1 LAKEKIMTRMIKTLF
16 KFVFLSAV
24 SLFLISCTDGVGFG
38 SSDTSQS
45 SEYYFECKINGVLT
59 KFNGAVEN
67 GRYLNSERREIG
79 ITGWLAEKSGLD
91 GGFNIQLGRF
101 QDGVILTTRTYTSPV
116 NASYFL
122 PKQNLFYSALSQ
134 DFTVDIS
141 ELNDVFV
148 KGTFS
153 GNLEYNGSVV
163 TATEGRF
170 YSPHCKI
177 NC

>member
-1 LAKEKIMTRMIKTLF
+1 METMKSLLNSLF
-16 KFVFLSAV
+16 LTIV
-24 SLFLISCTDGVGFG
+24 SLFLISCTDGG
-38 SSDTSQS
+38 SSSISDAAQS
-45 SEYYFECKINGVLT
+45 GEYYFECKINGVLT

-67 GRYLNSERREIG
+67 VRYLNSERREIG
-79 ITGWLAEKSGLD
+79 ITGWLVEKSGLD
-91 GGFNIQLGRF
+91 GGFGIQLGRY
-101 QDGVILTTRTYTSPV
+101 QDGIALTTRTYTSPV

-134 DFTVDIS
+134 DFVVNIS
-141 ELNDVFV
+141 ELNDSYV

>member
-1 LAKEKIMTRMIKTLF
+1 MKTLL
-16 KFVFLSAV
+16 KFLLLGFA
-24 SLFLISCTDGVGFG
+24 SLILISCTDGGGSG
-38 SSDTSQS
+38 SSDNAQS
-45 SEYYFECKINGVLT
+45 GEYYFECKINGVLT

-67 GRYLNSERREIG
+67 VRYLNSERREIG
-79 ITGWLAEKSGLD
+79 ITGWLVEKSGLD
-91 GGFNIQLGRF
+91 GGFGIQLGRY
-101 QDGVILTTRTYTSPV
+101 QDGVVLTASTFTSPV

-122 PKQNLFYSALSQ
+122 PKQNLFYSSLSQ
-134 DFTVDIS
+134 DFTVNIS
-141 ELNDVFV
+141 ELNDTFV